1 MKNSDDL
8 MLIPHEEGFR
18 AWRLRGGA
26 LALPEEGTHSRKA
39 ASWIALPARSI
50 VTVPFRFQGVDESRR
65 EAMAQ
70 LEMEAAG
77 FGQETSNTNNF
88 EFWNLGKDD
97 KDQRSIGFIQVA
109 PLPADILEA
118 GGDAKFAPSVA
129 FHQLQPGEALIWREA
144 GALVLAIPHESGE
157 PLYCQALAARVLD
170 EDAAAEIR
178 CILASLELGGLTP
191 NVETLAVVSSARMPL
206 PTGEEITEDV
216 VPLEDLI
223 TDSFTQ
229 AVDLPVSLR
238 REQIPSHP
246 DHSSRLIPAPVV
258 QLRQER
264 QQRRM
269 VIMGALAFTFVLLA
283 ALGAFAARVALRE
296 HSLAKEQSRL
306 DALEPELMTIRD
318 AQAAWEDMRY
328 AITPELYPVETMH
341 QLVQLLPDENIRITR
356 FEVREDGIII
366 DGEASSLGH
375 GIDFREKLI
384 SAEAFKRWEWEFP
397 PPTNLPDGRA
407 TFRAEGRPLGAD
419 EDNVEVTQ
427 L

>member
-1 MKNSDDL
+1 
-8 MLIPHEEGFR
+8 
-18 AWRLRGGA
+18 
-26 LALPEEGTHSRKA
+26 
-39 ASWIALPARSI
+39 
-50 VTVPFRFQGVDESRR
+50 
-65 EAMAQ
+65 
-70 LEMEAAG
+70 
-77 FGQETSNTNNF
+77 
-88 EFWNLGKDD
+88 
-97 KDQRSIGFIQVA
+97 
-109 PLPADILEA
+109 
-118 GGDAKFAPSVA
+118 
-129 FHQLQPGEALIWREA
+129 
-144 GALVLAIPHESGE
+144 
-157 PLYCQALAARVLD
+157 
-170 EDAAAEIR
+170 
-178 CILASLELGGLTP
+178 ILASLELGGLTP